1 MCSPKL
7 RLELFT
13 IAAIDNIDHNHSTDH
28 STSAQGSFHGT
39 SISVFQHFQN
49 ESNGVERLAMTTS
62 DQEYSH
68 ASRVKLEKLP
78 HSYTNVPPVAMSKK
92 DPILPKLAGPTKQI
106 ACCLVSSNENRI

>member
-13 IAAIDNIDHNHSTDH
+13 TAAIDKIDHNPS
-28 STSAQGSFHGT
+28 STSAQGSLHGT

-78 HSYTNVPPVAMSKK
+78 HSYTNVPLVAMSKK
-92 DPILPKLAGPTKQI
+92 DPILPKLAGPNKADCLLLGLKQ
-106 ACCLVSSNENRI
+106 